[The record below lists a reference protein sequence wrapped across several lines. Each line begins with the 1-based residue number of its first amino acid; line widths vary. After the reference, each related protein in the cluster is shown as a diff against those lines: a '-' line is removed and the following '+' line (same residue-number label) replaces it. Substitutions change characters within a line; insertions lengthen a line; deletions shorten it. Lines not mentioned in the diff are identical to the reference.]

1 MKWLLKY
8 YIKSKYLGYSKVYYK
23 EFELFSLLEYY
34 IRINN
39 IKDYEIYRKKVII
52 NEIIFS
58 II

>member
-8 YIKSKYLGYSKVYYK
+8 YIKSKYLGYSKGYYK

-39 IKDYEIYRKKVII
+39 IKDYEIYRKKGDY
-52 NEIIFS
+52 
-58 II
+58 